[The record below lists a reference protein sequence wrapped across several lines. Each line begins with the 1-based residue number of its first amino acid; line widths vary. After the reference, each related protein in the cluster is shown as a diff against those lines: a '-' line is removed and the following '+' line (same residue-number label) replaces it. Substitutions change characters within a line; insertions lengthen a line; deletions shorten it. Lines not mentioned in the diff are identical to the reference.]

1 MIETVGKRAFV
12 FVDGQ
17 NLFRSAKE
25 AFGYAYPNYDVKLL
39 AEKICLNQG
48 WSLDKV
54 NFYTGV
60 PDLQDNSFWHN
71 FGLIN

>member
-1 MIETVGKRAFV
+1 MSFQEPNIKKAVV

-17 NLFRSAKE
+17 NLFYATKN

-48 WSLDKV
+48 WSLQQIR
-54 NFYTGV
+54 FYTGM
-60 PDLQDNSFWHN
+60 PD
-71 FGLIN
+71 INR